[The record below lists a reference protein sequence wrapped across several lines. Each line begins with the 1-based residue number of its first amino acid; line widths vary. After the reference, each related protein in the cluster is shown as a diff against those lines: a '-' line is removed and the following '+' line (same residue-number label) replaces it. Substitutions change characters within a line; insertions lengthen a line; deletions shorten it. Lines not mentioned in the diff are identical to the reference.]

1 MKINMPVT
9 NVETLLPENEFIY
22 SATDLKGVIVEANEA
37 FANVSNYTRVEMI
50 GQSHNMVRHPDMP
63 PAAFADMWKD
73 LKAGRPWRGVVKN
86 RRKDGGFYWVV
97 ANVSPVREN
106 GTVVGFQSVRSRPSR
121 EEIAAADAAYKQ
133 IRDGSTS
140 LYVEHGRLFRKRPEW
155 INRVLSLRAQMITIG
170 IMALLAAVNALTGH
184 LGIPALPDIIAASIA
199 IFVICYALFYL
210 VGYVPQTTTGLDKTK
225 QWLGDL
231 LSSGNMR
238 KRFTLDRRDVVGQI
252 AREADMFVSSVQAT
266 VQGLADISKQVQY
279 ATNDVNSGM
288 AVSHDSAVKQSEA
301 TASAAAAI
309 EEVTV
314 SIGEVATHAK
324 MTRDTALETGQISH
338 RGAAVT
344 KNASQTIQALADNVR
359 ISAEQVESLGQRSE
373 EISRVTEVIKE
384 IADQTNLLALN
395 AAIEA
400 ARAGE
405 TGRGFAVVAD
415 EVRKLA
421 ERTAKATEE
430 IGGMIRTIRDE
441 TSRAVD
447 GMRAGAQQVA
457 EGVSLVNGAEESLRE
472 INTEMDKTTQMV
484 EEITHASNEQQSA
497 MLELAQ
503 NVERV
508 SHMTEQNVSVINQT
522 DATVKYLN
530 SVVVRMQ
537 KAVNQYGI

>member
-37 FANVSNYTRVEMI
+37 FAIVSNYAREEMI

-63 PAAFADMWKD
+63 TAAFADMWKD

-106 GTVVGFQSVRSRPSR
+106 GNVVGYQSVRSRPTR
-121 EEIAAADAAYKQ
+121 EEVSAAESAYKE

-140 LYVEHGRLFRKRPEW
+140 LYVEHGRVFRKRPEW
-155 INRVLSLRAQMITIG
+155 LNQLLSLRAQMIIIG
-170 IMALLAAVNALTGH
+170 IMAMLAAASALSGH
-184 LGIPALPDIIAASIA
+184 FGIPALPDSVVGLIAALIIS
-199 IFVICYALFYL
+199 YALIYL
-210 VGYVPQTTTGLDKTK
+210 VGYVPKTTADLDKANA
-225 QWLGDL
+225 WIADL

-238 KRFTLDRRDVVGQI
+238 KRLGLNRRDVVGRI
-252 AREADMFVSSVQAT
+252 ARETDIFVSSVQAT

-279 ATNDVNSGM
+279 ATNDVTSGM

-301 TASAAAAI
+301 TSSAAAAI

-324 MTRDTALETGQISH
+324 TTRDTATETGEISR

-344 KNASQTIQALADNVR
+344 KNASLTIQALADNVR

-373 EISRVTEVIKE
+373 QISRVTEVIKE

-430 IGGMIRTIRDE
+430 IGTMIRTIRDE
-441 TSRAVD
+441 TGRAVE

-457 EGVSLVNGAEESLRE
+457 EGVSLVNGAEESLRD
-472 INTEMDKTTQMV
+472 INIEMDKTTQMV

-497 MLELAQ
+497 MIELAQ

-508 SHMTEQNVSVINQT
+508 SHMTEQNVTVINQT

-530 SVVVRMQ
+530 TVVVRMQ

>member
-37 FANVSNYTRVEMI
+37 FANVSNYTREEMI

-210 VGYVPQTTTGLDKTK
+210 VGYVPQTTTGLDKTN